1 MTRLMLFIG
10 IVFTIQCFGQT
21 PRNNSLLV
29 AEYQKNE
36 EGVGNYA
43 HLVSYNF
50 IAGKL
55 TSKDTVF
62 SAPTTKGQHQGPY
75 VRYDQGHNFVYQ
87 NRYVI
92 SGIGNVIDVQTK
104 SLVMEERDHF
114 IETRGDSIIFHRNNG
129 DTGAG
134 YLICDLKNRTY
145 DFVKDRNFLI
155 VKGLNSPNHKMGLAI
170 DKSEIPYK
178 IVLYNQDNKKEV
190 IVNNCGAGTLL
201 STYSSRVPNVPLHWI
216 NNHDFLY
223 ATYSSPGH
231 RMDGE
236 IATVTIHQV
245 NINTKNSKIV
255 AKIDSVPPAI
265 SNSGFSTNLE
275 QKIIFYCSK
284 GQFVID
290 HKEKTATAI
299 TMSSV
304 GNDFSIENNIN
315 EEYGSIITF
324 QEKEIGRVWCI
335 YSKAR
340 TTTGFLAVEYG
351 EISSNLGY
359 PKGVKVWNDETKE
372 WFNIDIPWLS
382 ALIGWIEN

>member
-1 MTRLMLFIG
+1 MTRLILIIG
-10 IVFTIQCFGQT
+10 ILFTIQCFGQT
-21 PRNNSLLV
+21 PRKNSLLV

-36 EGVGNYA
+36 EGVGNYT

-50 IAGKL
+50 IEGKL
-55 TSKDTVF
+55 TSKDTVL
-62 SAPTTKGQHQGPY
+62 SAPTTKGRHQGPY
-75 VRYDQGHNFVYQ
+75 VRYDQGRNFVYQ

-104 SLVMEERDHF
+104 SLVMEERDNL

-129 DTGAG
+129 VTGTG
-134 YLICDLKNRTY
+134 YLICNLKNRTY
-145 DFVKDRNFLI
+145 DFVKDKNFLI

-170 DKSEIPYK
+170 DKSENPYK
-178 IVLYNQDNKKEV
+178 IVTYDQENKKEI

-201 STYSSRVPNVPLHWI
+201 SAYSSTLPNIPLHWI

-223 ATYSSPGH
+223 ATYSPSGH
-231 RMDGE
+231 TKE
-236 IATVTIHQV
+236 SEFATVTIHQV
-245 NINTKNSKIV
+245 NIDTKKSEIV
-255 AKIDSVPPAI
+255 AKIDSVPAAI
-265 SNSGFSTNLE
+265 SNSGFSTNPE
-275 QKIIFYCSK
+275 QKIIFNCSK

-290 HKEKTATAI
+290 NKEKKAI
-299 TMSSV
+299 SIKMSSV

-315 EEYGSIITF
+315 KEYGSIITF
-324 QEKEIGRVWCI
+324 QDKEIGRVWCI

-351 EISSNLGY
+351 EIGSNLGY
-359 PKGVKVWNDETKE
+359 PKGVKVWNDKTKE
-372 WFNIDIPWLS
+372 WFNVDIPWMS

>member
-10 IVFTIQCFGQT
+10 IVFAIQCFGQT
-21 PRNNSLLV
+21 PRKNSLLV

-75 VRYDQGHNFVYQ
+75 IRYDQGRNFVYQ

-170 DKSEIPYK
+170 DKSKIPYK
-178 IVLYNQDNKKEV
+178 IALYDQDNTKEV

-201 STYSSRVPNVPLHWI
+201 STYSSTLPNVPLHWI

-245 NINTKNSKIV
+245 NIDTKNSEIV
-255 AKIDSVPPAI
+255 AKIDSVPAAI
-265 SNSGFSTNLE
+265 SNSGFSTNPE

-304 GNDFSIENNIN
+304 GNDFSIENNICLL
-315 EEYGSIITF
+315 YTSLKSAF
-324 QEKEIGRVWCI
+324 Q
-335 YSKAR
+335 
-340 TTTGFLAVEYG
+340 
-351 EISSNLGY
+351 NL
-359 PKGVKVWNDETKE
+359 DR
-372 WFNIDIPWLS
+372 
-382 ALIGWIEN
+382 